1 MENMGRQ
8 KFDDAWR
15 EAFEGAEQSPSRE
28 VWASLDNKLNLAEG
42 GTMKRRVVFYQRL
55 AAASILVAVAL
66 GSLTTYYIS
75 RQRND
80 TNLTQITEQ
89 ADETNAQPDKGIYA
103 KNDQAEAANANQEQI
118 AAADSNDGIEKNEQ
132 PSSALAEV
140 LLVDGA
146 KNNNVQP
153 ELERK
158 VIGKNKSARDKT
170 TLNNKVENVTAT
182 QLLVVK
188 DDGKHGQV
196 NSELKLTDD
205 SSTQYQSRNF
215 ATLTIKDIPTAK
227 AKVSGAVKEVTI
239 IRILPAMPASMMADS
254 RKDKKS
260 NESLWASIGAS
271 AGNYQPQAG
280 SSYTAQADALTS
292 TRGFALASN
301 TTTNSKAASTGSSY
315 SVGVNLAKKISQRW
329 LVLGGVSYLNQA
341 IGYTSNFASIDQS
354 NKVSAYAADYVA
366 REQNNLSLAI
376 TSPYEINSVNQFM
389 SVPVQ
394 AGYLIIDRK
403 LGLQINSGV
412 ATNIFLQNTLTDKS
426 GQLTKYAEGAGES
439 SPYNSFSW
447 SALMGTELSY
457 KMGSHY
463 RLALVPGLRYSM
475 SPLLKSETN
484 AGNSMIWDVGFRFR
498 YIFK

>member
-55 AAASILVAVAL
+55 AAASILFALAL
-66 GSLTTYYIS
+66 GALTTYYFS
-75 RQRND
+75 
-80 TNLTQITEQ
+80 TQG
-89 ADETNAQPDKGIYA
+89 DETNNLAQA
-103 KNDQAEAANANQEQI
+103 AEADVANSKGNQIIDSKISEAKELNANQDQVASVDI
-118 AAADSNDGIEKNEQ
+118 NNVIQGKNEE
-132 PSSALAEV
+132 PSALTE
-140 LLVDGA
+140 LPTVDGG
-146 KNNNVQP
+146 KNENVQP
-153 ELERK
+153 DLIQKET
-158 VIGKNKSARDKT
+158 GKNKEVTNKT
-170 TLNNKVENVTAT
+170 DLTKNVDEAIT
-182 QLLVVK
+182 QLLTIK
-188 DDGKHGQV
+188 DIEKRSQV
-196 NSELKLTDD
+196 NSELKLSDNASAKYSNLNT
-205 SSTQYQSRNF
+205 
-215 ATLTIKDIPTAK
+215 ATLTTKDLPTAE
-227 AKVSGAVKEVTI
+227 AKVSGKVKEVTI

-292 TRGFALASN
+292 TPGFALASN

>member
-55 AAASILVAVAL
+55 AAASILFALAL
-66 GSLTTYYIS
+66 GALTTYYFS
-75 RQRND
+75 TQGDETN
-80 TNLTQITEQ
+80 NLTQAAEG
-89 ADETNAQPDKGIYA
+89 ANSKGNQIIDSKISEA
-103 KNDQAEAANANQEQI
+103 KELNANQDQVASVDI
-118 AAADSNDGIEKNEQ
+118 NNVIQGKNEE
-132 PSSALAEV
+132 PSALTE
-140 LLVDGA
+140 LPTVDGG
-146 KNNNVQP
+146 KNENVQP
-153 ELERK
+153 DLIQKET
-158 VIGKNKSARDKT
+158 GKNKEVTNKT
-170 TLNNKVENVTAT
+170 DLTKNVDEAIT
-182 QLLVVK
+182 QLLTIK
-188 DDGKHGQV
+188 DIEKRSQV
-196 NSELKLTDD
+196 NSELKLSDNA
-205 SSTQYQSRNF
+205 SAKYSNRNT
-215 ATLTIKDIPTAK
+215 ATLTTKDLPTAE
-227 AKVSGAVKEVTI
+227 AKVSGKVKEVTI

-292 TRGFALASN
+292 TPGFALASN